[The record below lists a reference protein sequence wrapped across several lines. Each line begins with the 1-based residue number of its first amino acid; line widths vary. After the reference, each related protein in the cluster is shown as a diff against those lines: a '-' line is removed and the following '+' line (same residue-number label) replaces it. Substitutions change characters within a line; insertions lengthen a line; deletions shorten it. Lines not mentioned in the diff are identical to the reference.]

1 MAFTD
6 IIPEVWAARLLAN
19 LDKNMVYGN
28 AINRDYQADAEYGNV
43 VHVDKMGAVTI
54 GDYTQN
60 TTIGTPQILAST
72 QTDITINQQKF
83 YNFFIDSIDEAQAK
97 PALMDAA
104 MGRAAY
110 AMANTVDAY
119 LAGFYAS
126 AGNAIGVVGTPVT
139 PTAANIYTYLTQAH
153 QKLDEENVPTVGRY
167 VIMNPAGIKLLK
179 DSGEFLSDTAMGDVL
194 RRDGGLGGSQMQP
207 NGYMGRAANF
217 DVWMSNNTA
226 SSGASTSIWQ
236 FGHPMGVS
244 MVDSVNE
251 VIGYQPETLF
261 GDAVK
266 GLYVYGAAMLQPD
279 AVVAMYTTL

>member
-6 IIPEVWAARLLAN
+6 IIPEVWSARLLAH
-19 LDKNMVYGN
+19 LDKNFVYAN
-28 AINRDYQADAEYGNV
+28 AINRDFQADAEYGDV
-43 VHVDKMGAVTI
+43 IHVDKIGAVTI

-72 QTDITINQQKF
+72 QSDLSIDQQKF
-83 YNFFIDSIDEAQAK
+83 FNFFIDSIDEAQSK

-104 MGRAAY
+104 MDRAAY
-110 AMANTVDAY
+110 AMANVVDSY
-119 LAGFYAS
+119 LASFYAS

-139 PTAANIYTYLTQAH
+139 PTDTTIYGYLTQAH
-153 QKLDEENVPTVGRY
+153 QLLDEENVPTSGRY
-167 VIMNPAGIKLLK
+167 AIMSPAGIKLLK
-179 DSGEFLSDTAMGDVL
+179 DSGEFLSDTAMGDTL
-194 RRDGGLGGSQMQP
+194 RRDGGLGGSQIQA

-226 SSGASTSIWQ
+226 SSGASTDIWQ

-244 MVDSVNE
+244 MVDSVNRI
-251 VIGYQPETLF
+251 VGYEPETLF
-261 GDAVK
+261 GEAVK